1 MTDRPDDPPAPLLLR
16 LRLRLAGAALWWERA
31 WPALWPALFVA
42 GLFVVLALFGLF
54 ALLPGLVHAALLLAF
69 GAALLLAL
77 RTAGRDLAMPGRAA
91 ARRRLERASGLAH
104 RPLEALAD
112 RPGAPLDVPAARLWE
127 AHRQRMATAARRL
140 RVGWP
145 AAGLANRDPWGLR
158 ALLALVLL
166 LGAIDAGGDWRDRL
180 LRAVTPA
187 LDNGIPAP
195 AASLDIWVTPPDYT
209 GLPPLFLRPGE
220 TQTIPVPV
228 GSKLLAQVHG
238 GGAVPRLAID
248 ATRRDFD
255 AIDKENF
262 RAQQI
267 MKAGRR
273 ITVSQAGEVL
283 GSWRIAIIP
292 DHPPTVAFVRPPAA
306 TLRQALRIDYR
317 ASDDYGVEKVTAVI
331 RLARTAADPA
341 RGGKRAAPITL
352 SLPLPGLHLRKA
364 QATSYHDLT
373 PSPWAGLPVEIRLVA
388 TDALGQTGTSE
399 PVRMTLPQRVFHNP
413 VARAIVEQR
422 KELARDPGSRL
433 VVAEILGDLHA
444 QPQFYG
450 NDAMAFL
457 GLRVA
462 QERLRLDHDAAAIDE
477 VQQLLWDVA
486 LRIENDQA
494 ALAQTELRRLER
506 QLQDALAKGA
516 PDQEVNR
523 LTRELRQALDRYLQA
538 LAQNLARHPPQN
550 QPVPDAAR
558 MLSSRDLER
567 MIERAR
573 ELAMSGDRDQARALL
588 AQLQNMLENLRMAG
602 PGQMPPGS
610 AEAQQVMQGMRQLMQ
625 RQQQLLDRSFHA
637 EQQAQQGRSAA
648 PGSQAPGSQAPGSQ
662 APGAQGSDASSGNA
676 DMSSAAAEQEALR
689 QSLGDMMRR
698 IGEGAGDI
706 PAPLGRAE
714 RAMRQAAQALR
725 QQQPGAAIDPQT
737 DALDQ
742 LGQAARQFAQSME
755 RRAGSAS
762 GMPADDP
769 SGGGR
774 DRLER
779 DPLGRPLANGG
790 PYDEG
795 DVKIPD
801 KATMQKAREILDEL
815 RRRAGEPDRPPVE
828 HDYIDR
834 LLQPF

>member
-16 LRLRLAGAALWWERA
+16 VRLRLAGAALWWERA

-54 ALLPGLVHAALLLAF
+54 ALLPGLVHGAVLLAF
-69 GAALLLAL
+69 GAAFLLAL
-77 RTAGRDLAMPGRAA
+77 RAAGRDLAMPDRAA
-91 ARRRLERASGLAH
+91 ARRRIERASGLAH
-104 RPLEALAD
+104 RPLQALSD
-112 RPGAPLDVPAARLWE
+112 RPGAPLDLPAARLWE
-127 AHRQRMATAARRL
+127 AHRQRMAMATRRL

-145 AAGLANRDPWGLR
+145 AAGLAARDPWGLR

-180 LRAVTPA
+180 IRAVTPA
-187 LDNGIPAP
+187 LDNGAPAP
-195 AASLDIWVTPPDYT
+195 VASLDIWMTPPDYT

-220 TQTIPVPV
+220 TQTIHVPI

-248 ATRRDFD
+248 AIRRDFA
-255 AIDKENF
+255 AIDKEDF
-262 RAQQI
+262 RARQV
-267 MKAGRR
+267 MKEGRR
-273 ITVSQAGEVL
+273 ITVSQAGDVL
-283 GSWRIAIIP
+283 GSWPILIIP
-292 DHPPTVAFVRPPAA
+292 DHPPTVAFARPPAA

-317 ASDDYGVEKVTAVI
+317 ARDDYGVEKVTAVI
-331 RLARTAADPA
+331 RLARTAAGA
-341 RGGKRAAPITL
+341 AHGSKEASGKGAGDKEAAPITL
-352 SLPLPGLHLRKA
+352 DLPLPGLHLKAA

-399 PVRMTLPQRVFHNP
+399 PMRMTLPQRVFHNP

-433 VVAEILGDLHA
+433 VVAEVLGDLHA
-444 QPQFYG
+444 QPRFYG

-462 QERLRLDHDAAAIDE
+462 EERLRLDHGAAAIAE

-486 LRIENDQA
+486 LRIEDGQA
-494 ALAQTELRRLER
+494 ALAQTALRQLER

-516 PDQEVNR
+516 PDQEINR
-523 LTRELRQALDRYLQA
+523 LTGELRQALDRYLQA
-538 LAQNLARHPPQN
+538 LAQNLARHPEHN
-550 QPVPDAAR
+550 QSPSAASR
-558 MLSSRDLER
+558 TLSSRDLER

-573 ELAMSGDRDQARALL
+573 ELAMSGARDQAQALL
-588 AQLQNMLENLRMAG
+588 AQLQDMLENLRMAG
-602 PGQMPPGS
+602 PGQMQQGS
-610 AEAQQVMQGMRQLMQ
+610 GEAQQMMQGMQQMMQ
-625 RQQQLLDRSFHA
+625 RQQQLLDRSFRA
-637 EQQAQQGRSAA
+637 EQQAQPGRSAI
-648 PGSQAPGSQAPGSQ
+648 PGGQRDGVSGGS
-662 APGAQGSDASSGNA
+662 SDMN
-676 DMSSAAAEQEALR
+676 SAAGEQEALR
-689 QSLGDMMRR
+689 RSLGDMMRR
-698 IGEGAGDI
+698 MGEGSGNI

-725 QQQPGAAIDPQT
+725 QQQPDDAIDPQT

-742 LGQAARQFAQSME
+742 LAQAARQLAQSME
-755 RRAGSAS
+755 RRAGSGS
-762 GMPADDP
+762 GMPADEP

-774 DRLER
+774 DRIER
-779 DPLGRPLANGG
+779 DPLGRPTANGG
-790 PYDEG
+790 FFDGG

-815 RRRAGEPDRPPVE
+815 RRRAGEPDRPEIE